1 MTDYS
6 TTAVLLKQ
14 YKQGDQASCDQL
26 FAMFQPILYRW
37 AHGRI
42 PAQAKGFMNT
52 EDVVQDT
59 LMLAFK
65 KVDQIEAKY
74 PGAFFT
80 YLRTI
85 FINQIKQELRK
96 NKPFQLSIT
105 QYSHEQK
112 LAYENDLDTLIAYD
126 QAIEKLSKEESEAVV
141 LRMEFGF
148 THQEIADLM
157 HRPSANATRM
167 FITRAL
173 VKVAEGMV

>member
-1 MTDYS
+1 MADYS
-6 TTAVLLKQ
+6 TTAILLSK

-26 FAMFQPILYRW
+26 FTMFQPALYRW

-59 LMLAFK
+59 LMLAFNQ
-65 KVDQIEAKY
+65 VDQIKAKR

-80 YLRTI
+80 YLRTV

-105 QYSHEQK
+105 QLNEEQK
-112 LAYENDLDTLIAYD
+112 LSYENDMVTLIGYD
-126 QAIEKLSKEESEAVV
+126 KALEKLTSDENEAVV

-148 THQEIADLM
+148 SHQEIADLM

-173 VKVAEGMV
+173 VKVAEEMA